1 MMWMLLQQPDAIS
14 DMEEEEEDPYHTTA
28 HDNILTTVLSDAARK
43 QQAQKF
49 RALCAVATVIRCIA
63 ALHRQRPV
71 HPTTNSSSSSACS
84 SASSGWSISDS
95 NDYH

>member
-1 MMWMLLQQPDAIS
+1 MLLQQPDAIS
-14 DMEEEEEDPYHTTA
+14 DMDEEEDPSLTTA
-28 HDNILTTVLSDAARK
+28 HDNIWTPALSDAARK

-49 RALCAVATVIRCIA
+49 RALRAVATVKRRIA
-63 ALHRQRPV
+63 ALYRQRPV

>member
-14 DMEEEEEDPYHTTA
+14 DMEEEEDPSHTTA
-28 HDNILTTVLSDAARK
+28 HDSILTPVLSDAARK

-49 RALCAVATVIRCIA
+49 RALRAVATVKRRIA

-84 SASSGWSISDS
+84 SSSSRWSISDS